1 MPVKIEER
9 VEELLSKLSL
19 REKIGQLNQ
28 PETPTADTLESFKE
42 SVRKG
47 EVGSI
52 LMSVGATAGNDAQG
66 AISNEF
72 YNEIQRIAVEE
83 SPGGIP
89 ILFGRD
95 VIHGHHTVYPIPLA
109 MAVSFNDELVEKCYR
124 DIAEEATAESVHWTF
139 TPMLDLARDP
149 RWGRIIEGTGEDP
162 YVGAQFAKAVVKGL
176 QGEDLSRRD
185 TMLACAKHY
194 IGYGAAEGG
203 RDYHRAEISDYSLF
217 NYYLPAFRAA
227 VQAGAK
233 TVMSSFND
241 INGQPVTSSSYYLDD
256 ILRKQLGFDGFVVSD
271 YDAVIQ
277 LKKQGVSPDDKTC
290 AAMALNAGLDM
301 DMHDKCYIDHMEA
314 LVESGEVSLETLDC
328 AVRRVLSVKL
338 RAGLFEHPYCEDGGY
353 DKQAHLRRAKE
364 IAQESAVLLKNDNGL
379 LPLDQNAKICLIG
392 PFATEQR
399 SLLGSWCIDGKI
411 DGMKTLLG
419 AMREVSTGTVTCSS
433 GMGLSWDSS
442 LKNAYNADVVVLALG
457 ESWTATGESRAVS
470 DIAIPA
476 EQRALIKKIKA
487 AGKPV
492 VGVLFCGRPVAMQE
506 LSEELDAILY
516 AWHPGTCAPEAVAD
530 LLFGNAVPSGKLPV
544 TLPRKATHI
553 PLYYN
558 ITSSGRPVDCYYDE
572 NPGNCYVDS
581 IPTPCYNFGYGLS
594 YTTFAFEKIGCDRK
608 TVTRETLQNGE
619 KITAFITLKNTG
631 GYDAKE
637 TVQLYMRTPV
647 ASMMRPIRELKSFR
661 KVSLKSGET
670 VRVSFE
676 LGYGDMGYYDAK
688 GNYIVEKGKR
698 EIFIGGD
705 CFAGNKTEIII
716 M

>member
-1 MPVKIEER
+1 MPATIEER
-9 VEELLSKLSL
+9 VEKLLAKMSL

-28 PETPTADTLESFKE
+28 PETPTAETLEAFKE

-66 AISNEF
+66 AISNDF

-83 SPGGIP
+83 SPSGIP

-109 MAVSFNDELVEKCYR
+109 MAASFDNELVEQCYR

-176 QGEDLSRRD
+176 QGDDLSRRD

-227 VQAGAK
+227 IEAGAK

-277 LKKQGVSPDDKTC
+277 LQKQGVSRDEKTC

-301 DMHDKCYIDHMEA
+301 DMHDKCYLEHMEA
-314 LVESGEVSLETLDC
+314 LIESGEVSLETLDR
-328 AVRRVLSVKL
+328 AVSRVLSVKL
-338 RAGLFEHPYCEDGGY
+338 QAGLFEHPYCEGGEY
-353 DKQAHLRRAKE
+353 DKQAHLRHAKA
-364 IAQESAVLLKNDNGL
+364 IAEESAVLLKNDNHL

-419 AMREVSTGTVTCSS
+419 ALRERSTGTVSCSA
-433 GMGLSWDSS
+433 GMGLAWDSS

-476 EQRALIKKIKA
+476 EQRAMIQKIKA

-516 AWHPGTCAPEAVAD
+516 AWHAGTCAPEAVAD
-530 LLFGNAVPSGKLPV
+530 LLFGNAVPCGKLPA

-558 ITSSGRPVDCYYDE
+558 ITSSGRPVDCYYNE

-594 YTTFAFEKIGCDRK
+594 YTTFAFENIGCDRE
-608 TVTRETLQNGE
+608 TVTKETLQNGE
-619 KITAFITLKNTG
+619 TVTVSVTLKNTG
-631 GYDAKE
+631 GFDAKE
-637 TVQLYMRTPV
+637 TVQLYLRTPV
-647 ASMMRPIRELKSFR
+647 AGMMRPIRELKAFR
-661 KVSLKSGET
+661 KVPVKRGEA
-670 VRVSFE
+670 VRVSFAIGWDD
-676 LGYGDMGYYDAK
+676 LGYYDAK
-688 GNYIVEKGKR
+688 GHYTVEKGKR
-698 EIFIGGD
+698 ELYIGGD
-705 CFAGNKTEIII
+705 CFAEEKKEITII
-716 M
+716 